1 MATSIAGP
9 ARKRGTYAKGR
20 AARDLIL
27 QTALD
32 VIGRKGYTATS
43 LRDIADEAGMTQA
56 GLLHHFDTKE
66 NLLTE
71 VLRRRDDVDRQQ
83 FSPAD
88 ITEMPL
94 IIQLAHHNM
103 EVPGLVQ
110 LYVSLQAAAVNP
122 DHPCHDYFRE
132 RDLVVQG
139 RISRDIQKRQEAGTF
154 DPGADAQLIARMLLA
169 LSDGLQAEWAINPAI
184 DLGGTLEAFW
194 KTYARTSAI
203 AASAGTGTE
212 RNEPGQGAVF
222 EVP

>member
-1 MATSIAGP
+1 MAASTDVP
-9 ARKRGTYAKGR
+9 ARRRGSYAKGR
-20 AARDLIL
+20 AARELIL

-66 NLLTE
+66 NLLAE
-71 VLRRRDDVDRQQ
+71 VLRKRDEVDRQH

-88 ITEMPL
+88 ITELPL

-132 RDLVVQG
+132 RDLVVHG
-139 RISRDIQKRQEAGTF
+139 RITRDIEKRQNAGTF
-154 DPGADAQLIARMLLA
+154 DADADAKVIARMLLA
-169 LSDGLQAEWAINPAI
+169 LSDGLQAEWAINPDI
-184 DLGGTLEAFW
+184 DLAGTLDAFW
-194 KTYARTSAI
+194 NSYARTGKTVPP
-203 AASAGTGTE
+203 AAEA
-212 RNEPGQGAVF
+212 
-222 EVP
+222 